1 MVITFT
7 ISIPGILQLTAGQH
21 VDFTTPLIQSAIRE
35 GFRLE
40 IADELGIPNDKIFMH
55 LVKIVGDTVEAN
67 EILAT
72 KKSTFGSKQIASP
85 KSGIIKLIDHESGS
99 LVIETLSESSDTE
112 LSYFVGTVKELK
124 DIEISLEV
132 SSHDSYKIKD
142 VVRDFGGE
150 IMYRDE
156 QHLTDLTQ
164 DDLENKV
171 VFTES
176 IRPAEAVRL
185 DVLGA
190 RGIVTKEDMREKEG
204 VNSAELLNKDL
215 WSEVTKSKHTH
226 CIVDKKNGTMYL
238 YSLEK

>member
-1 MVITFT
+1 MIMTFT
-7 ISIPGILQLTAGQH
+7 ISIPGVLQLMPGQQ
-21 VDFTTPLIQSAIRE
+21 VDFTTPLIQSAKRE

-55 LVKIVGDTVEAN
+55 LIKIVGDTVEAN

-72 KKSTFGSKQIASP
+72 KKSTFGTKQIASP

-112 LSYFVGTVKELK
+112 FSFFIGTVKEVK
-124 DIEISLEV
+124 DNEVSLEV
-132 SSHDSYKIKD
+132 ASCDTYKLRD
-142 VVRDFGGE
+142 AVGDFGGE

-156 QHLTDLTQ
+156 QHLNDLTQ

-190 RGIVTKEDMREKEG
+190 RGIITKEDVREKEG
-204 VNSAELLNKDL
+204 VNSAELLDKNL
-215 WSEVTKSKHTH
+215 WSEVSESQHTH
-226 CIVDKKNGTMYL
+226 CIVDKKNSTMYL